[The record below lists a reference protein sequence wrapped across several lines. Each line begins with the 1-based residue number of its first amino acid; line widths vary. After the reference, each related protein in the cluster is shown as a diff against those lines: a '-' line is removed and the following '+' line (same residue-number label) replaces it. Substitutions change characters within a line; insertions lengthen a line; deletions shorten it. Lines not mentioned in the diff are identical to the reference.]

1 MDFQTIFVLLIIGLL
16 AGLLSGFMGVGGG
29 IIIVP
34 ALVFFLQLDQQT
46 AQGTSLA
53 AIMLLPVGAIA
64 VYNYW
69 KAGKVNFEY
78 SAVILLFFLVG
89 SYFGSKLS
97 LRLDPLLLKRV
108 FAGLMILIAIRLLLS
123 K

>member
-1 MDFQTIFVLLIIGLL
+1 MDFQTIIVLLIIGLL

-34 ALVFFLQLDQQT
+34 ALVFFLHLDQQT

>member
-1 MDFQTIFVLLIIGLL
+1 MIIGVL
-16 AGLLSGFMGVGGG
+16 AGMLSGFMGVGGG

-34 ALVFFLQLDQQT
+34 ALVFFLQLDHHS

-78 SAVILLFFLVG
+78 SAVILVFFLLG

-97 LRLDPLLLKRV
+97 LRVDPLLLKRI
-108 FAGLMILIAIRLLLS
+108 FAGLIIIIAIRMLMS

>member
-34 ALVFFLQLDQQT
+34 ALVFFLHLDQQT

-108 FAGLMILIAIRLLLS
+108 FAGLMIVIAIRLLLS

>member
-34 ALVFFLQLDQQT
+34 ALVFFLHLDQQT

>member
-1 MDFQTIFVLLIIGLL
+1 VDFQTIFVLLIIGLL

-34 ALVFFLQLDQQT
+34 ALVFFLHLDQQT